1 MQITISC
8 DILGVFRIA
17 LHTKYSS
24 KQKYADDKFRSLVN
38 LMSNAC
44 DKIVFIFSGKD
55 CNMIYISF
63 SGKQYLNEY
72 IKHYE
77 GINYNTATLHDSHI
91 RAKRSVDSHVNL
103 QFFALGR
110 YVVMTHVSIT

>member
-1 MQITISC
+1 
-8 DILGVFRIA
+8 
-17 LHTKYSS
+17 
-24 KQKYADDKFRSLVN
+24 
-38 LMSNAC
+38 
-44 DKIVFIFSGKD
+44 
-55 CNMIYISF
+55 MIYISF

-103 QFFALGR
+103 QFFAHGR
-110 YVVMTHVSIT
+110 YVVMTPSRDLFPGTNGDQACIMADTYVNMSNNASYIVLKLWPLFFIPYKNNGLLHSCKTDQLVQR